1 MLDTGFVQ
9 HAIGYLKVNP
19 LLAVL
24 LGGVTILFLIS
35 LLRKLL
41 KLALFLALV
50 LVIGVY
56 YVGQEASA
64 FWENQVGRLESEIGK
79 SGRKAIE
86 QGKEIL
92 EGMVEKEMI
101 RQANE
106 LKKEVKKKAD
116 TLTE

>member
-41 KLALFLALV
+41 KIALLLALV
-50 LVIGVY
+50 LGVGLY

-64 FWENQVGRLESEIGK
+64 LWEYQVGRLESEIGK
-79 SGRKAIE
+79 SGRKVIE

-92 EGMVEKEMI
+92 EDMAEKKLTRE
-101 RQANE
+101 ADE
-106 LKKEVKKKAD
+106 LK
-116 TLTE
+116 